1 MKIIFTE
8 TALSDLNEYLTSNYP
23 MLVGPVEQRIDSVLA
38 RLQDW
43 PESARKVTQR
53 TNVRVAPLVRYPYR
67 TFFIA
72 SRTKRLRLSI
82 SATRRADPG
91 KTTTSALT
99 QGLPL
104 RS

>member
-8 TALSDLNEYLTSNYP
+8 AALSDLNQTFEYLTSNYP
-23 MLVGPVEQRIDSVLA
+23 TLVRPVEQRIDSVLA

-67 TFFIA
+67 IFYRITNEAIEIVHI
-72 SRTKRLRLSI
+72 RHTLR
-82 SATRRADPG
+82 RPWEDDN
-91 KTTTSALT
+91 
-99 QGLPL
+99 
-104 RS
+104 